1 MTTTANL
8 SPNNLAA
15 SYLAALTEP
24 NAPRALLLSLADD
37 GNLEHCPVDH
47 GKAVLNIE
55 TELQDHLSSKP
66 YTTEWLTAL
75 RDYCDAR
82 LTARA
87 QAVEVGGFITQ
98 KPGGGWKVWEVPGA
112 GQ

>member
-1 MTTTANL
+1 MTTTAVPI
-8 SPNNLAA
+8 PNNSAA
-15 SYLAALTEP
+15 SYLAELTAP
-24 NAPRALLLSLADD
+24 NAPRALLVSLTDD
-37 GNLEHCPVDH
+37 RNLEHCPVDH
-47 GKAVLNIE
+47 GQSVLNID
-55 TELQDHLSSKP
+55 TELFDHLSSKP

-98 KPGGGWKVWEVPGA
+98 KPGGGWKVW
-112 GQ
+112 Q